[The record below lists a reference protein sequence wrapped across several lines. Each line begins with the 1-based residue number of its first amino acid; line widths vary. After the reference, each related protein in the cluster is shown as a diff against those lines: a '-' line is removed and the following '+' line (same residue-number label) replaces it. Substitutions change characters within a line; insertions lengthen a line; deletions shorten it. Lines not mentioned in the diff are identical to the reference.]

1 MVVCKTLFDIHRAGL
16 FLDPLI
22 MSWTKTFHTK
32 SPEMLKRYEAQVDEL
47 IEAFTESLLTSALDL
62 HPAIDEALQSL
73 RENILGLR
81 TMLKDEAAAIFDGI
95 NKASK
100 EAHRTVK
107 PAVLAAWWDIYNQCG
122 CERGAGLFHRNKRAH
137 REHVNGD
144 GGKAMY
150 QNAGEKIRE
159 TLDELLENLQE
170 KFDSSYEDVD
180 TQLRE
185 DLAVIV
191 DRHSA
196 KPVQTTLSPGA
207 LLAKKRLQQA
217 LQPHFEE
224 LEKAWGI
231 EPEIENTEIDAPEP
245 KETAPT
251 LDAEDEGIFDFNE
264 ADYL

>member
-1 MVVCKTLFDIHRAGL
+1 LFDIHRAGL

-32 SPEMLKRYEAQVDEL
+32 RPELLKRYETQVDEL
-47 IEAFTESLLTSALDL
+47 IEAFTESLLTSARDL

-81 TMLKDEAAAIFDGI
+81 TMLKDEAAAIFERI

-107 PAVLAAWWDIYNQCG
+107 PAVLAAWRDIYNQCG
-122 CERGAGLFHRNKRAH
+122 CECGKGLFHRNKRAH
-137 REHVNGD
+137 REHVKGD

-150 QNAGEKIRE
+150 QSAGEEIRE
-159 TLDELLENLQE
+159 TLEELLEKLQE
-170 KFDSSYEDVD
+170 KFDSSYDVVD

-185 DLAVIV
+185 DLAVV
-191 DRHSA
+191 VERHST
-196 KPVQTTLSPGA
+196 KPVQTTLSPDA
-207 LLAKKRLQQA
+207 SLAKKRLQQA

-231 EPEIENTEIDAPEP
+231 EPEIENTENDASEP

-251 LDAEDEGIFDFNE
+251 LEVEDEDIFDFNE
-264 ADYL
+264 DDWL